1 MSSVLEQ
8 KQKVVQEIRSKIGD
22 AKSIVLVDYR
32 GLTVEEVTELR
43 KKYTEAGVEYKVYKN
58 SMMRFAFKE
67 EGYEDFNNYLVG
79 PNGIAICK
87 DDPVAAARV
96 TNDFAK
102 DHKNLEFKAGIVEG
116 EVVGVDKIK
125 AIGELP
131 SKEVLLTQLVVGL
144 NAPIAMF
151 ARVLQAI
158 VDKEPQEA

>member
-1 MSSVLEQ
+1 MSSVLDKK
-8 KQKVVQEIRSKIGD
+8 KQIVEEIRSKIND

-43 KKYTEAGVEYKVYKN
+43 RKYTEAGVDYKVYKN
-58 SMMRFAFKE
+58 TMMRFAFKE
-67 EGYEDFNNYLVG
+67 EGFEAFNEHLTG
-79 PNGIAICK
+79 PNAIAICK

-96 TNDFAK
+96 TNEFAK

-116 EVVGVDKIK
+116 EIVGLEKIK

-131 SKEVLLTQLVVGL
+131 SKEVLLTQLVVAL
-144 NAPIAMF
+144 NSPISKL
-151 ARVLQAI
+151 ARTIQAI